1 MFGLLKGFRNILLLL
16 NVFEGYFGYLLTCT
30 QHHDQTDLDFPICS
44 WETNGITKEL
54 EKMHIDGGKV
64 LIFIIQNQDIQ
75 FFKKVLKVFR

>member
-1 MFGLLKGFRNILLLL
+1 MFGLFQGFRDILLLL

-54 EKMHIDGGKV
+54 EKMQIDGGKV